1 MELILK
7 AKDIRVEFKGR
18 TCLDID
24 ELVSLTNSTQNRK
37 AMRRKLSGLW
47 RVGSIEEF
55 EVSYELTVCSKIYNA
70 YWFENDQCAFFVL

>member
-1 MELILK
+1 MKTCDYRQEENVIELILK

-37 AMRRKLSGLW
+37 AMRRKLSVLHTNI
-47 RVGSIEEF
+47 V
-55 EVSYELTVCSKIYNA
+55 ELKLS
-70 YWFENDQCAFFVL
+70 

>member
-24 ELVSLTNSTQNRK
+24 ELEVYDYDRNFKWSNSIYVS
-37 AMRRKLSGLW
+37 
-47 RVGSIEEF
+47 I
-55 EVSYELTVCSKIYNA
+55 
-70 YWFENDQCAFFVL
+70 

>member
-1 MELILK
+1 MKTCDYRQEENVIELILK

-37 AMRRKLSGLW
+37 AMRRKLSVS
-47 RVGSIEEF
+47 RREFNRKKSI
-55 EVSYELTVCSKIYNA
+55 
-70 YWFENDQCAFFVL
+70 

>member
-7 AKDIRVEFKGR
+7 AKHIRVEFKAR

-37 AMRRKLSGLW
+37 AMRRKLSG
-47 RVGSIEEF
+47 F
-55 EVSYELTVCSKIYNA
+55 C
-70 YWFENDQCAFFVL
+70 

>member
-37 AMRRKLSGLW
+37 AMRRKLSGCRIVKAEPYARCRRKTPLGLRAKRLSRS
-47 RVGSIEEF
+47 RVQPLPS
-55 EVSYELTVCSKIYNA
+55 
-70 YWFENDQCAFFVL
+70 

>member
-1 MELILK
+1 MKTCDYRQEENVIELILK

-37 AMRRKLSGLW
+37 AMRRKLSGFCFLM
-47 RVGSIEEF
+47 
-55 EVSYELTVCSKIYNA
+55 L
-70 YWFENDQCAFFVL
+70 